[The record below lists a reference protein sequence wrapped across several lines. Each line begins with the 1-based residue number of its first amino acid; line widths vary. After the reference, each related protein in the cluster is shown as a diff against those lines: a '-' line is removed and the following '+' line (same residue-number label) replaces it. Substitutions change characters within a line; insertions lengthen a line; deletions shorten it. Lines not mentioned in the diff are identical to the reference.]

1 MKANNVGGVH
11 VRDSDVQLY
20 GDSLK
25 DKVVHLVVTGGIAAV
40 ETVRLARELR
50 RHGAE
55 IMVTMTS
62 EATKIISPLAVG
74 WATGSKVNTGWS
86 SHLPGL
92 DTPDIVLV
100 APATRNTLSKIC
112 AGVMD
117 DPAMMAITAASGAG
131 KTILLVP
138 SMHDDLFDDAVTREM
153 IESVKSIGYKV
164 LISPSEEGRR
174 KQPPPSNIVR
184 FAAAKINENLPNRA
198 NIAVIYGATESSI
211 DPVRVIS
218 NKSSGKTGIH
228 ISDYLERMGHE
239 VTRISGVVETAA
251 SQSDI
256 NARTPQEMVDA
267 VGAVMSKSMPD
278 VWIVAAAVLDFQPV
292 NPLTEK
298 MSSSER
304 PAPINLK
311 PSPRLIESIRS
322 SNPDAR
328 IISFKLESRIEVSEL
343 ISRARSHMKRCESDA
358 VVANLLENIDGPGP
372 RAHLVMRDN
381 VYEISDLKHLCKS
394 IESMISSWME

>member
-1 MKANNVGGVH
+1 MKANNVGRVH

>member
-1 MKANNVGGVH
+1 M
-11 VRDSDVQLY
+11 RDSDVQLS

-25 DKVVHLVVTGGIAAV
+25 GKMVHLVVTGGIAAV

-55 IMVTMTS
+55 ITVTMTS

-74 WATGSKVNTGWS
+74 WATGSEVNTGWS
-86 SHLPGL
+86 SDLPGL
-92 DTPDIVLV
+92 DTPDLVLV

-138 SMHDDLFDDAVTREM
+138 SMHDDLFDDAVTRDM
-153 IESVKSIGYKV
+153 IETIKSIGYKV
-164 LISPSEEGRR
+164 LVSPSEEGRR
-174 KQPPPSNIVR
+174 KQPSPSNIVR
-184 FAAAKINENLPNRA
+184 YAAAKINENLPNRA

-218 NKSSGKTGIH
+218 NKSSGKTGIQ
-228 ISDYLERMGHE
+228 ISDYLERMGHG
-239 VTRISGVVETAA
+239 VTRISGVVET
-251 SQSDI
+251 SEVQSDI

-267 VGAVMSKSMPD
+267 VRDVMSKSVPD

-292 NPLTEK
+292 NPSMQK
-298 MSSSER
+298 ISSSDH
-304 PAPINLK
+304 PTPIDLE
-311 PSPRLIESIRS
+311 PSPRLIDYIRS
-322 SNPDAR
+322 SDSDAR
-328 IISFKLESRIEVSEL
+328 IISFKLESGIEIGEL
-343 ISRARSHMKRCESDA
+343 ISRARSHMKRCQSDA
-358 VVANLLENIDGPGP
+358 VVANLLENLDGSGP
-372 RAHLVMRDN
+372 RAHLLTKNGVD
-381 VYEISDLKHLCKS
+381 EISDLEHLCIS
-394 IESMISSWME
+394 IESIVSCWME

>member
-1 MKANNVGGVH
+1 
-11 VRDSDVQLY
+11 VRDSDVQLS

-25 DKVVHLVVTGGIAAV
+25 GKMVHLVVTGGIAAV

-55 IMVTMTS
+55 ITVTMTS

-74 WATGSKVNTGWS
+74 WATGSEVNTGWS
-86 SHLPGL
+86 SDLPGL
-92 DTPDIVLV
+92 DTPDLVLV

-138 SMHDDLFDDAVTREM
+138 SMHDDLFDDAVTRDM
-153 IESVKSIGYKV
+153 IETIKSIGYKV
-164 LISPSEEGRR
+164 LVSPSEEGRR
-174 KQPPPSNIVR
+174 KQPSPSNIVR

-228 ISDYLERMGHE
+228 ISDYLERMGHG
-239 VTRISGVVETAA
+239 VTRISGVVET
-251 SQSDI
+251 SEVQSDI

-267 VGAVMSKSMPD
+267 VRDVMSKSAPD

-292 NPLTEK
+292 NPSMEK
-298 MSSSER
+298 MSSSDR
-304 PAPINLK
+304 PTPIDLE
-311 PSPRLIESIRS
+311 PSPRLIDYIRS
-322 SNPDAR
+322 SDSDAR
-328 IISFKLESRIEVSEL
+328 IISFKLESGIETEEL

-358 VVANLLENIDGPGP
+358 VVANLLENLDGPGP
-372 RAHLVMRDN
+372 RAHFVTKND
-381 VYEISDLKHLCKS
+381 VDEISDLEHLCIS
-394 IESMISSWME
+394 IESIVSCWME

>member
-1 MKANNVGGVH
+1 M
-11 VRDSDVQLY
+11 RDSDVQLS

-25 DKVVHLVVTGGIAAV
+25 GKMVHLVVTGGIAAV

-55 IMVTMTS
+55 ITVTMTS

-74 WATGSKVNTGWS
+74 WATGSEVNTGWS
-86 SHLPGL
+86 SDLPGL
-92 DTPDIVLV
+92 DTPDLVLV

-138 SMHDDLFDDAVTREM
+138 SMHDDLFDDAVTRDM
-153 IESVKSIGYKV
+153 IETIKSIGYKV
-164 LISPSEEGRR
+164 LVSPSEEGRR
-174 KQPPPSNIVR
+174 KQPSPSNIVR

-198 NIAVIYGATESSI
+198 NVAVIYGATESSI

-228 ISDYLERMGHE
+228 ISDYLERMGHG
-239 VTRISGVVETAA
+239 VTRISGVVET
-251 SQSDI
+251 SDVQSDI

-267 VGAVMSKSMPD
+267 VRDVMSKSVPD

-292 NPLTEK
+292 NPSMEK
-298 MSSSER
+298 MSSSDR
-304 PAPINLK
+304 PTPIDLE
-311 PSPRLIESIRS
+311 PSPRLIDYIRS
-322 SNPDAR
+322 SDSDAR
-328 IISFKLESRIEVSEL
+328 IISFKLESGIETEEL

-358 VVANLLENIDGPGP
+358 VVANLLENLDGPGP
-372 RAHLVMRDN
+372 RAHFVTKND
-381 VYEISDLKHLCKS
+381 VDEISDLEHLCIS
-394 IESMISSWME
+394 IESIVSCWME

>member
-1 MKANNVGGVH
+1 M
-11 VRDSDVQLY
+11 RDSDVQLS

-25 DKVVHLVVTGGIAAV
+25 GKVVHLVVTGGIAAV

-55 IMVTMTS
+55 IIVTMTS

-74 WATGSKVNTGWS
+74 WATGSEVNTGWS
-86 SHLPGL
+86 SDLPGL
-92 DTPDIVLV
+92 DSPDLVLV

-138 SMHDDLFDDAVTREM
+138 SMHDDLFDDAVTRDM
-153 IESVKSIGYKV
+153 IETIKLIGYEV
-164 LISPSEEGRR
+164 LVSPSEEGRR
-174 KQPPPSNIVR
+174 KQPSPSNIVR

-228 ISDYLERMGHE
+228 ISDYLERLGHG
-239 VTRISGVVETAA
+239 VTRISGIVEN
-251 SQSDI
+251 SEVQSDI
-256 NARTPQEMVDA
+256 NARTPQQMMDA
-267 VGAVMSKSMPD
+267 VRDVMSKSMPN
-278 VWIVAAAVLDFQPV
+278 VWIVPAAVLDFQPA
-292 NPLTEK
+292 NPSMEK
-298 MSSSER
+298 MSSSE
-304 PAPINLK
+304 PPSPIDIE
-311 PSPRLIESIRS
+311 PSPRLIEYIRS
-322 SNPDAR
+322 SDPDAR
-328 IISFKLESRIEVSEL
+328 IISFKLENGIEVAEL
-343 ISRARSHMKRCESDA
+343 IARARSHMKRCESNA
-358 VVANLLENIDGPGP
+358 VVANLLENLEGPGP
-372 RAHLVMRDN
+372 RAHLVTEND
-381 VYEISDLKHLCKS
+381 VDEISDLENLCIS
-394 IESMISSWME
+394 IERIVSRWME

>member
-1 MKANNVGGVH
+1 M
-11 VRDSDVQLY
+11 RDSDVQLS

-25 DKVVHLVVTGGIAAV
+25 GKMVHLVVTGGIAAV

-55 IMVTMTS
+55 ITVTMTS

-74 WATGSKVNTGWS
+74 WATGSEVNTGWS
-86 SHLPGL
+86 SDLPGL
-92 DTPDIVLV
+92 DTPDLVLV

-138 SMHDDLFDDAVTREM
+138 SMHDDLFDDAVTRDM
-153 IESVKSIGYKV
+153 IETIKSIGYKV
-164 LISPSEEGRR
+164 LVSPSEEGRR
-174 KQPPPSNIVR
+174 KQPSPSNIVR

-228 ISDYLERMGHE
+228 ISDYLERMGHG
-239 VTRISGVVETAA
+239 VTRISGVVET
-251 SQSDI
+251 SEVQSYI

-267 VGAVMSKSMPD
+267 VRDVMSKSAPD

-292 NPLTEK
+292 NPSMEK
-298 MSSSER
+298 MSSSDR
-304 PAPINLK
+304 PTPIDLE
-311 PSPRLIESIRS
+311 PSPRLIDYIRS
-322 SNPDAR
+322 SDSDAR
-328 IISFKLESRIEVSEL
+328 IISFKLESGIETEEL

-358 VVANLLENIDGPGP
+358 VVANLLENLDGPGP
-372 RAHLVMRDN
+372 RAHFVTKND
-381 VYEISDLKHLCKS
+381 VDEISDLEHLCIS
-394 IESMISSWME
+394 IESIVSCWME

>member
-1 MKANNVGGVH
+1 M
-11 VRDSDVQLY
+11 RDSDVQLS

-25 DKVVHLVVTGGIAAV
+25 GKVVHLVVTGGIAAV

-55 IMVTMTS
+55 IIVTMTS

-74 WATGSKVNTGWS
+74 WATGSEVNTGWS
-86 SHLPGL
+86 SDLPGL
-92 DTPDIVLV
+92 DSSDLVLV

-138 SMHDDLFDDAVTREM
+138 SMHDDLFDDAVTRDM
-153 IESVKSIGYKV
+153 IETIKLIGYEV
-164 LISPSEEGRR
+164 LVSPSEEGRR
-174 KQPPPSNIVR
+174 KQPSPSNIVR

-228 ISDYLERMGHE
+228 ISDYLERLGHG
-239 VTRISGVVETAA
+239 VTRISGIVEN
-251 SQSDI
+251 SEVQSDI
-256 NARTPQEMVDA
+256 NARTPQQMMDA
-267 VGAVMSKSMPD
+267 VRDVMSKSMPN
-278 VWIVAAAVLDFQPV
+278 VWIVPAAVLDFQPA
-292 NPLTEK
+292 NPSMEK
-298 MSSSER
+298 MSSSE
-304 PAPINLK
+304 PPSPIDIE
-311 PSPRLIESIRS
+311 PSPRLIEYIRS
-322 SNPDAR
+322 SDPDAR
-328 IISFKLESRIEVSEL
+328 IISFKLENGIEVAEL
-343 ISRARSHMKRCESDA
+343 IARARSHMKRCESNA
-358 VVANLLENIDGPGP
+358 VVANLLENLEGPGP
-372 RAHLVMRDN
+372 RAHLVTEND
-381 VYEISDLKHLCKS
+381 VDEISDLENLCIS
-394 IESMISSWME
+394 IERIVSRWME

>member
-1 MKANNVGGVH
+1 M
-11 VRDSDVQLY
+11 RDSDVQLS

-25 DKVVHLVVTGGIAAV
+25 GKMVHLVVTGGIAAV

-55 IMVTMTS
+55 ITVTMTS

-74 WATGSKVNTGWS
+74 WATGSEVNTGWS
-86 SHLPGL
+86 SDLPGL
-92 DTPDIVLV
+92 DTPDLVLV

-138 SMHDDLFDDAVTREM
+138 SMHDDLFDDAVTRDM
-153 IESVKSIGYKV
+153 IETIKSIGYKV
-164 LISPSEEGRR
+164 LVSPSEEGRR
-174 KQPPPSNIVR
+174 KQPSPSNIVR

-228 ISDYLERMGHE
+228 ISDYLERMGHG
-239 VTRISGVVETAA
+239 VTRISGVVET
-251 SQSDI
+251 SDVQSDI

-267 VGAVMSKSMPD
+267 VRDVMSKSAPD

-292 NPLTEK
+292 NPSMEK
-298 MSSSER
+298 MSSSDR
-304 PAPINLK
+304 PTPIDLE
-311 PSPRLIESIRS
+311 PSPRLIDYIRS
-322 SNPDAR
+322 SDSDAR
-328 IISFKLESRIEVSEL
+328 IISFKLESGIETEEL

-358 VVANLLENIDGPGP
+358 VVANLLENLDGPGP
-372 RAHLVMRDN
+372 RAHLVTKND
-381 VYEISDLKHLCKS
+381 VDEISDLEHLCIS
-394 IESMISSWME
+394 IESIVSCWME

>member
-1 MKANNVGGVH
+1 M
-11 VRDSDVQLY
+11 RDSDVQLS

-25 DKVVHLVVTGGIAAV
+25 GKMVHLVVTGGIAAV

-55 IMVTMTS
+55 ITVTMTS

-74 WATGSKVNTGWS
+74 WATGSEVNTGWS
-86 SHLPGL
+86 SDLPGL
-92 DTPDIVLV
+92 DTPDLVLV

-138 SMHDDLFDDAVTREM
+138 SMHDDLFDDAVTRDM
-153 IESVKSIGYKV
+153 IETIKSIGYKV
-164 LISPSEEGRR
+164 LVSPSEEGRR
-174 KQPPPSNIVR
+174 KQPSPSNIVR

-228 ISDYLERMGHE
+228 ISDYLERMGHG
-239 VTRISGVVETAA
+239 VTRISGVVET
-251 SQSDI
+251 SDVQSDI

-267 VGAVMSKSMPD
+267 VRDVMSKSAPD

-292 NPLTEK
+292 NPSMEK
-298 MSSSER
+298 MSSSDR
-304 PAPINLK
+304 PTPIDLE
-311 PSPRLIESIRS
+311 PSPRLIDYIRS
-322 SNPDAR
+322 SDSDAR
-328 IISFKLESRIEVSEL
+328 IISFKLESGIETEEL

-358 VVANLLENIDGPGP
+358 VVANLLENLDGPGP
-372 RAHLVMRDN
+372 RAHFVTKND
-381 VYEISDLKHLCKS
+381 VDEISDLEHLCIS
-394 IESMISSWME
+394 IESIVSCWME

>member
-1 MKANNVGGVH
+1 M
-11 VRDSDVQLY
+11 RDSDVQLS

-25 DKVVHLVVTGGIAAV
+25 GKVVHLVVTGGIAAV

-55 IMVTMTS
+55 IIVTMTS

-74 WATGSKVNTGWS
+74 WATGSEVNTGWS
-86 SHLPGL
+86 SDLPGL
-92 DTPDIVLV
+92 DSPDLVLV

-138 SMHDDLFDDAVTREM
+138 SMHDDLFDDAVTRDM
-153 IESVKSIGYKV
+153 IETIKLIGYEV
-164 LISPSEEGRR
+164 LVSPSEEGRR
-174 KQPPPSNIVR
+174 KQPSPSNIVR

-228 ISDYLERMGHE
+228 ISDYLERLGHG
-239 VTRISGVVETAA
+239 VTRISGIVEN
-251 SQSDI
+251 SEVQSDI
-256 NARTPQEMVDA
+256 NARTPQQMMDA
-267 VGAVMSKSMPD
+267 VRDVMSKSMPN
-278 VWIVAAAVLDFQPV
+278 VWIVPAAVLDFQPA
-292 NPLTEK
+292 NPSMEK
-298 MSSSER
+298 MSSSE
-304 PAPINLK
+304 PPSPIDIE
-311 PSPRLIESIRS
+311 PSPRLIEYIRS
-322 SNPDAR
+322 SDPDAR
-328 IISFKLESRIEVSEL
+328 IISFKLENGIEVAEL
-343 ISRARSHMKRCESDA
+343 IARARSHMKRCDSNA
-358 VVANLLENIDGPGP
+358 VVANLLENLEGPGP
-372 RAHLVMRDN
+372 RAHLVTEND
-381 VYEISDLKHLCKS
+381 VDEISDLENLCIS
-394 IESMISSWME
+394 IERIVSRWME

>member
-1 MKANNVGGVH
+1 M
-11 VRDSDVQLY
+11 RDSDVQLS

-25 DKVVHLVVTGGIAAV
+25 GKMVHLVVTGGIAAV

-55 IMVTMTS
+55 ITVTMTS

-74 WATGSKVNTGWS
+74 WATGSEVNTGWS
-86 SHLPGL
+86 SDLPGL
-92 DTPDIVLV
+92 DTPDLVLV

-138 SMHDDLFDDAVTREM
+138 SMHDDLFDDAVTRDM
-153 IESVKSIGYKV
+153 IETIKSIGYKV
-164 LISPSEEGRR
+164 LVSPSEEGRR
-174 KQPPPSNIVR
+174 KQPSPSNIVR

-228 ISDYLERMGHE
+228 ISDYLERMGHG
-239 VTRISGVVETAA
+239 VTRISGVVET
-251 SQSDI
+251 SDVQSDI

-267 VGAVMSKSMPD
+267 VRDVMSKSVPD

-292 NPLTEK
+292 NPSIEK
-298 MSSSER
+298 MSSSDR
-304 PAPINLK
+304 PTPIDLE
-311 PSPRLIESIRS
+311 PSPRLIDYIRS
-322 SNPDAR
+322 SDSDAR
-328 IISFKLESRIEVSEL
+328 IISFKLESGIEIEEL

-358 VVANLLENIDGPGP
+358 VVANLLENLDGPGP
-372 RAHLVMRDN
+372 RAHLVKKND
-381 VYEISDLKHLCKS
+381 VDEILDLEHLCIS
-394 IESMISSWME
+394 IESTVSCWME

>member
-1 MKANNVGGVH
+1 M
-11 VRDSDVQLY
+11 
-20 GDSLK
+20 
-25 DKVVHLVVTGGIAAV
+25 VHLVVTGGIAAV

-55 IMVTMTS
+55 STVTMTS

-74 WATGSKVNTGWS
+74 WATGSEVNTGWS
-86 SHLPGL
+86 SDLPGL
-92 DTPDIVLV
+92 DTPDLVLV

-138 SMHDDLFDDAVTREM
+138 SMHDDLFDDAVTRDM
-153 IESVKSIGYKV
+153 IVTIKSIGYKV
-164 LISPSEEGRR
+164 LVSPSEEGRR
-174 KQPPPSNIVR
+174 KQPSPSNIVR

-228 ISDYLERMGHE
+228 ISDYLERMGHG
-239 VTRISGVVETAA
+239 VTRISGVVET
-251 SQSDI
+251 SEVQSDI

-267 VGAVMSKSMPD
+267 VRDVMSKSAPD

-292 NPLTEK
+292 NPSMEK

-304 PAPINLK
+304 PGPIDLE
-311 PSPRLIESIRS
+311 PSPRLIDCIRDS
-322 SNPDAR
+322 DPDAK
-328 IISFKLESRIEVSEL
+328 IISFKLESGIEVMEL
-343 ISRARSHMKRCESDA
+343 ISRARFHMEKCGSDVA
-358 VVANLLENIDGPGP
+358 VANLLENLEGPGP
-372 RAHLVMRDN
+372 RAHLVTKND
-381 VYEISDLKHLCKS
+381 VEEISDLEDLA
-394 IESMISSWME
+394 ISLEAIISAWME

>member
-1 MKANNVGGVH
+1 M
-11 VRDSDVQLY
+11 RDSDVQLS

-25 DKVVHLVVTGGIAAV
+25 GKMVHLVVTGGIAAV

-55 IMVTMTS
+55 ITVTMTS

-74 WATGSKVNTGWS
+74 WATGSEVNTGWS
-86 SHLPGL
+86 SDLPGL
-92 DTPDIVLV
+92 DTPDLVLV

-138 SMHDDLFDDAVTREM
+138 SMHDDLFDDAVTRDM
-153 IESVKSIGYKV
+153 IETIKSIGYKV
-164 LISPSEEGRR
+164 LVSPSEEGRR
-174 KQPPPSNIVR
+174 KQPSPSNIVR
-184 FAAAKINENLPNRA
+184 YAAAKINENLPNRA

-218 NKSSGKTGIH
+218 NKSSGKTGIQ
-228 ISDYLERMGHE
+228 ISDYLERMGHG
-239 VTRISGVVETAA
+239 VTRISGVVET
-251 SQSDI
+251 SEVQSDI

-267 VGAVMSKSMPD
+267 VRDVMSKSVPD

-292 NPLTEK
+292 NPSMEK
-298 MSSSER
+298 MSSSDR
-304 PAPINLK
+304 PTPIDLE
-311 PSPRLIESIRS
+311 PSPRLIDYIRS
-322 SNPDAR
+322 SDSDAR
-328 IISFKLESRIEVSEL
+328 IISFKLESGIEIGEL
-343 ISRARSHMKRCESDA
+343 ISRARSHMKRCQSDA
-358 VVANLLENIDGPGP
+358 VVANLLENLDGSGP
-372 RAHLVMRDN
+372 RAHLLTKNGVD
-381 VYEISDLKHLCKS
+381 EISDLEHLCIS
-394 IESMISSWME
+394 IESIVSCWME

>member
-1 MKANNVGGVH
+1 M
-11 VRDSDVQLY
+11 RDSDVQLS

-25 DKVVHLVVTGGIAAV
+25 GKMVHLVVTGGIAAV

-55 IMVTMTS
+55 ITVTMTS

-74 WATGSKVNTGWS
+74 WATGSEVNTGWS
-86 SHLPGL
+86 SDLPGL
-92 DTPDIVLV
+92 DTPDLVLV

-138 SMHDDLFDDAVTREM
+138 SMHDDLFDDAVTRDM
-153 IESVKSIGYKV
+153 IETIKSIGYKV
-164 LISPSEEGRR
+164 LVSPSEEGRR
-174 KQPPPSNIVR
+174 KQPSPSNIVR

-228 ISDYLERMGHE
+228 ISDYLERMGHG
-239 VTRISGVVETAA
+239 VTRISGVVET
-251 SQSDI
+251 SEVQSDI

-267 VGAVMSKSMPD
+267 VRDVMSKSVPD

-292 NPLTEK
+292 NPSMEK
-298 MSSSER
+298 MSSSDR
-304 PAPINLK
+304 PTPIDLE
-311 PSPRLIESIRS
+311 PSPRLIDYIRS
-322 SNPDAR
+322 SDSDAR
-328 IISFKLESRIEVSEL
+328 IISFKLESGIEIGEL

-358 VVANLLENIDGPGP
+358 VVANLLENLDGSGP
-372 RAHLVMRDN
+372 RAHLLTKNGVD
-381 VYEISDLKHLCKS
+381 EISDLEHLCIS
-394 IESMISSWME
+394 IESIVSCWME

>member
-1 MKANNVGGVH
+1 M
-11 VRDSDVQLY
+11 RDSDVQLY

>member
-1 MKANNVGGVH
+1 M
-11 VRDSDVQLY
+11 RDSDVQLS

-25 DKVVHLVVTGGIAAV
+25 GKVVHLVVTGGIAAV

-55 IMVTMTS
+55 IIVTMTS

-74 WATGSKVNTGWS
+74 WATGSEVNTGWS
-86 SHLPGL
+86 SDLPGL
-92 DTPDIVLV
+92 DSPDLVLV

-138 SMHDDLFDDAVTREM
+138 SMHDDLFDDAVTRDM
-153 IESVKSIGYKV
+153 IETIKLIGYEV
-164 LISPSEEGRR
+164 LVSPSEEGRR
-174 KQPPPSNIVR
+174 KQPSPSNIVR

-228 ISDYLERMGHE
+228 ISDYLERLGHG
-239 VTRISGVVETAA
+239 VTRISGIVEN
-251 SQSDI
+251 SEVQSDI
-256 NARTPQEMVDA
+256 NARTPQQMMDA
-267 VGAVMSKSMPD
+267 VRDVMSKSMPN
-278 VWIVAAAVLDFQPV
+278 VWIVPAAVLDFQPA
-292 NPLTEK
+292 NPSMEK
-298 MSSSER
+298 MSSSG
-304 PAPINLK
+304 PPSPIDLE
-311 PSPRLIESIRS
+311 PSPRLIEYIRS
-322 SNPDAR
+322 SDPDAR
-328 IISFKLESRIEVSEL
+328 IISFKLENGIEVAEL
-343 ISRARSHMKRCESDA
+343 IARARSHMKRCESDA
-358 VVANLLENIDGPGP
+358 VVANLLENLEGPGP
-372 RAHLVMRDN
+372 RAHLVTEND
-381 VYEISDLKHLCKS
+381 VEEISDLENLCIS
-394 IESMISSWME
+394 IERIVSRWME